1 MTFEQA
7 YPGVWGLFANPDF
20 KPYGPLVYFS
30 AEPRNPEAWSHLEV
44 VVQMAEF
51 ENSDPT

>member
-7 YPGVWGLFANPDF
+7 YPGVWKLFANPDF
-20 KPYGPLVYFS
+20 KPCAPLVYFS
-30 AEPRNPEAWSHLEV
+30 DEPPDPEAWPEPTI

-51 ENSDPT
+51 DNSDPT